1 MFVVNF
7 LDFVFCQH
15 NIEQLCHQKYLFT
28 LYALI
33 LSTPIIFITN
43 LKYFSNVSFVAIL
56 SIATAMI
63 AIVAYDIRSFVDK
76 GVFSD
81 NLPDFK
87 PENLPI
93 FFAVMV
99 FSMEGI
105 AMVLPIKGSMK
116 DQSKGSSLMFGITLS
131 VEFIYLLFGLLS
143 ALAWGRNTKEII
155 FHNFGTNYVFI
166 FVIEIIYSTC
176 IFLSYPLNFFPVYK
190 ILERTRCSLDYIRKA
205 KPENKTARIWHVKLL
220 TKLFCMLIVFGVCF
234 AAPNFI
240 AF

>member
-1 MFVVNF
+1 
-7 LDFVFCQH
+7 
-15 NIEQLCHQKYLFT
+15 
-28 LYALI
+28 
-33 LSTPIIFITN
+33 
-43 LKYFSNVSFVAIL
+43 VSFVAIL

-76 GVFSD
+76 GVHKE

-93 FFAVMV
+93 FFAVMT
-99 FSMEGI
+99 FSMEGV
-105 AMVLPIKGSMK
+105 AMVLPIKSSMK
-116 DQSKGSSLMFGITLS
+116 DQSKGSRLIIHITLS
-131 VEFIYLLFGLLS
+131 IQLVYLIYSLLS

-205 KPENKTARIWHVKLL
+205 SPENKTARIWHVKLI
-220 TKLFCMLIVFGVCF
+220 TKLFCMLIVFAVCF
-234 AAPNFI
+234 GAPNFI